1 MQIPNMNVSAGY
13 RRTSYISEMLT
24 SPADTC
30 YIIHNGLDFQRV
42 RLLNK
47 ALLRVSSGPPSTPS
61 PMPYHVGPLLWGM
74 WRPGV
79 VRRQERPARSASPFC
94 FDRREF
100 SPTSFFP
107 SLPPHIS
114 FSSIFKPSANIRNLS
129 TCRLELL
136 YGLRIFP
143 LHIVL
148 LVDCL
153 KYRVLLLSL
162 FRATTYLLYFVI
174 CLPFPMN

>member
-1 MQIPNMNVSAGY
+1 MWALFCGACGGPEWSGGKSAQHVAHRLFFRPTGVL
-13 RRTSYISEMLT
+13 SYL
-24 SPADTC
+24 
-30 YIIHNGLDFQRV
+30 
-42 RLLNK
+42 
-47 ALLRVSSGPPSTPS
+47 
-61 PMPYHVGPLLWGM
+61 
-74 WRPGV
+74 
-79 VRRQERPARSASPFC
+79 
-94 FDRREF
+94 
-100 SPTSFFP
+100 FFP
-107 SLPPHIS
+107 SLALHIS

>member
-1 MQIPNMNVSAGY
+1 MWALFCGACGGPEWSGGKSAQHV
-13 RRTSYISEMLT
+13 
-24 SPADTC
+24 A
-30 YIIHNGLDFQRV
+30 H
-42 RLLNK
+42 RL
-47 ALLRVSSGPPSTPS
+47 
-61 PMPYHVGPLLWGM
+61 
-74 WRPGV
+74 
-79 VRRQERPARSASPFC
+79 FF

-107 SLPPHIS
+107 SLALHIS